1 MLLVD
6 GLVYSFPKPQ
16 KLGHSSG
23 SFSDDDHSHNIMR
36 LTLRYEWY
44 QLSVMIQTLFKLI
57 SYFHLS
63 ASHIASAGHLL
74 NLSNFYVFSKKWN
87 LEEEKKGRGWIWATS
102 CEGSPGQQTKRTNVP
117 AFMMKWMTMMENMN
131 NLTTNWRWIDRL
143 ALRLAGLFAFLQW
156 VQNKRP
162 SESQS
167 ADARFQKLARAPHD
181 SCPCPC
187 SWSWSWS
194 CSFYNIKFMLRSK
207 LKISVH
213 WAGIWWGRKL
223 WGWVVVASAPQPVRG
238 KHRRHQLFYSLSR

>member
-1 MLLVD
+1 MFIIQKYTCWGQFSDQGLIYSLQKPQKPGHSSATLANTIAKIIQNDYEHYTNTTVRVIQMLLVD

-131 NLTTNWRWIDRL
+131 NL
-143 ALRLAGLFAFLQW
+143 
-156 VQNKRP
+156 
-162 SESQS
+162 
-167 ADARFQKLARAPHD
+167 RFDDELT
-181 SCPCPC
+181 
-187 SWSWSWS
+187 
-194 CSFYNIKFMLRSK
+194 
-207 LKISVH
+207 
-213 WAGIWWGRKL
+213 G
-223 WGWVVVASAPQPVRG
+223 
-238 KHRRHQLFYSLSR
+238 